1 MATIQ
6 NNLAKLKELKSVL
19 EKAEALARTEVEAEE
34 HYMTPVF
41 RHLVEANRT
50 AKARIDQIES
60 FMAEEKATKDAADNK
75 AKAEKDEA
83 DRKAK
88 EEAAKKSGGQRADL
102 MSKTVPELD
111 EIFKEYNTAADA
123 DKKLTLPDNAKKEDK
138 VNAILTLA
146 GYGGAS

>member
-50 AKARIDQIES
+50 AKARIDQIEA
-60 FMAEEKATKDAADNK
+60 FMAEEKATADAK
-75 AKAEKDEA
+75 AKSEKQSAAKTDTTGKPES
-83 DRKAK
+83 K
-88 EEAAKKSGGQRADL
+88 EEAEKELFA
-102 MSKTVPELD
+102 KTVPELD
-111 EIFKEYNTAADA
+111 EIFNGFNGIADEA
-123 DKKLTLPDNAKKEDK
+123 DKITLPANANKADKVAAILKLTGYSKTEGAK
-138 VNAILTLA
+138 
-146 GYGGAS
+146 